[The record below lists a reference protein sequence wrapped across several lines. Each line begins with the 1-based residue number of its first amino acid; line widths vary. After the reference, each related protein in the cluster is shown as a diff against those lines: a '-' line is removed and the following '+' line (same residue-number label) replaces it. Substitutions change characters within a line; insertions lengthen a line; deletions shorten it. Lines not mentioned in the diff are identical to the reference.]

1 MIYTSKKA
9 NTILKI
15 GSKYISYVF
24 ESDNCLGLH
33 DYIGF
38 KISDNREESSVFTT
52 KRARKI
58 ISAFPQYKLVM
69 EIIKVEGKC

>member
-1 MIYTSKKA
+1 MKYTSKKA

-15 GSKYISYVF
+15 GNKYVSCIF

-38 KISDNREESSVFTT
+38 KMSENREDAIVFTT
-52 KRARKI
+52 KKSRKI
-58 ISAFPQYKLVM
+58 IKGFPQYKLVM
-69 EIIKVEGKC
+69 ENVKTETKC